1 MPLSGKSASPGIGND
16 DIAND
21 VNSFCA
27 WTRDWH
33 LNQFN
38 NFIKNK
44 KKINKNLLFEDV
56 VNILLYTM
64 SNKLM
69 FDRRHALLIN
79 ILQWQN

>member
-1 MPLSGKSASPGIGND
+1 MPLSGKSASPGIGNA

-33 LNQFN
+33 LNQFSS
-38 NFIKNK
+38 FIKNK
-44 KKINKNLLFEDV
+44 RKKKINLPFEDV

-64 SNKLM
+64 SNKSM
-69 FDRRHALLIN
+69 FDQHHALLRN
-79 ILQWQN
+79 IIQ